1 MGRIVTLP
9 KKGGNKLR
17 FESSGCCK
25 LKWLK
30 LKNLTIRDFGPFEG
44 SHVIKFPE
52 SGLCLIKGK
61 VVETGDGSGAGK
73 SFLLKA
79 IAHLFGGC
87 KDSANDLQSWF
98 TESAPEVTAEIET
111 QQGVVVVGRHKGLSV
126 ASNEKFKGKAASAEL
141 DKIFGMDEESRS
153 IVTYRGQRQPGL
165 FLSLS
170 DEKKKSFLATL
181 LGLTVYEIQAKAA
194 QDKITRLEREYSEQ
208 SKKVEYVRSQV
219 SDAQTSLEA
228 AQTVAALFL
237 SPGPEKLSVAKECIG
252 NLKKLIQLL
261 QQEIDK
267 VKSDILTASE
277 KELANIRAKISAVNK
292 QSEPIEVGIAKKE
305 ISTLRSKADS
315 LKIQITTIKVFT
327 SRKVGLVDN
336 LTKAQYRNKI
346 LQEQTC
352 SECKRVWVGPDAE
365 VALQENVGTIATLQ
379 QKIVEID
386 AALLE
391 LAQNEAELFETNR
404 HLATEESHLEQVS
417 SSWKNTRQ
425 QELLALE
432 QEEKNFKTR
441 LVTEFRNSVS
451 ELTKTLEANKN
462 ALECATIDER
472 KLVEADSQAKIKLAV
487 VSERESQVANLGDRL
502 DVESRILDEKKNSLC
517 LEKDIFALVGR
528 QGFLGSIVEEVL
540 VEIAAV
546 ANSILSQVANVR
558 HLTIEFETEKEA
570 VTTGNITARIVP
582 VIYSRGR
589 RVPFDSGV
597 SGGQHA
603 AIDLAVDLAVGE
615 VVSRRR
621 GSWPSWLI
629 LDECFDGLGGVA
641 KESCLEMLQ
650 NYASDR
656 LVLIVDHSSE
666 FQGLFHSVVEIEMV
680 DGRSRIV
687 V

>member
-1 MGRIVTLP
+1 
-9 KKGGNKLR
+9 
-17 FESSGCCK
+17 

-61 VVETGDGSGAGK
+61 VIETGDGSGAGK

-87 KDSANDLQSWF
+87 KDSANDLQSLF
-98 TESAPEVTAEIET
+98 TENTPEVTAELET
-111 QQGVVVVGRHKGLSV
+111 SSGTVVVGRHKGLSV
-126 ASNEKFKGKAASAEL
+126 SSNEKFKGKAASAEL
-141 DKIFGMDEESRS
+141 DRIFSMDEESRS

-181 LGLTVYEIQAKAA
+181 LGLTVYEIQAKTA
-194 QDKITRLEREYSEQ
+194 QDKIAKLEREYLEQ
-208 SKKVEYVRSQV
+208 SKKIEYVRSQV
-219 SDAQTSLEA
+219 SEAQIGLENA
-228 AQTVAALFL
+228 KEVATLFP
-237 SPGPEKLSVAKECIG
+237 SPGPERLAAARECVD
-252 NLKKLIQLL
+252 NLNKLIQRI

-267 VKSDILTASE
+267 AKSCILTASE
-277 KELANIRAKISAVNK
+277 TELASIRAKISAVNK
-292 QSEPIEVGIAKKE
+292 QPEPLEVGIAKKE
-305 ISTLRSKADS
+305 ISTLRSKIDS
-315 LKIQITTIKVFT
+315 LKTQNTSLKVFT
-327 SRKVGLVDN
+327 SRRNSSVDS
-336 LTKAQYRNKI
+336 LAKAQQRNTV
-346 LQEQTC
+346 LQGQVC
-352 SECKRVWVGPDAE
+352 SECKRGWVGPDAE
-365 VALQENVGTIATLQ
+365 ATLQ
-379 QKIVEID
+379 GSIKTIADLQQKLVEID
-386 AALLE
+386 GALLD
-391 LAQNEAELFETNR
+391 LAQNESELSEVKKSL
-404 HLATEESHLEQVS
+404 LAEESHLEQIV
-417 SSWKNTRQ
+417 SSWKNSKQ
-425 QELLALE
+425 QELLVLE
-432 QEEKNFKTR
+432 QEEKNLKTR

-462 ALECATIDER
+462 ALECATRDEHT
-472 KLVEADSQAKIKLAV
+472 LVEGDSQAKIKRAV
-487 VSERESQVANLGDRL
+487 VSEREGQVATLRSRL
-502 DVESRILDEKKNSLC
+502 DTESKILDEKRVSLY
-517 LEKDIFALVGR
+517 LEKDIFALIGR

-546 ANSILSQVANVR
+546 ANNILSQVANVR

-603 AIDLAVDLAVGE
+603 AIDLGVDLAVGE

-621 GSWPSWLI
+621 GSYPNWLI